1 MLPGFKI
8 ILGLGALFTA
18 DARQRAEEYN
28 KPDQAKHPDL
38 FMKYLDI
45 KAKASLY
52 PDEDWP
58 RYRVAYKG
66 MKTDW
71 RRLAGYWNTSIHGL
85 QMEYFEWKCEQLG
98 IEYNYGLV
106 LRAYHRDDV
115 TGKGWHYPEY
125 DIEPYYPIDES
136 IDPRVREDKEK
147 KRKEEEAKLK
157 EEERLNSPEREKLDD
172 EIRERRAAHRAERLA
187 REAAEKQRKSR

>member
-28 KPDQAKHPDL
+28 KPDQAEHPDL

-45 KAKASLY
+45 KNEASQY
-52 PDEDWP
+52 PDENWP
-58 RYRVAYKG
+58 RYRVAHKG
-66 MKTDW
+66 MKTSW
-71 RRLAGYWNTSIHGL
+71 KRLAAYWNTSIHGL

-106 LRAYHRDDV
+106 LRAYHRDDL
-115 TGKGWHYPEY
+115 TGNGWHYPEY
-125 DIEPYYPIDES
+125 DTEPFWPISEKD
-136 IDPRVREDKEK
+136 DPRVKEDKEK
-147 KRKEEEAKLK
+147 KRKKEEAERKQK
-157 EEERLNSPEREKLDD
+157 EWLNSDERKQMDE
-172 EIRERRAAHRAERLA
+172 EIRKRRAAHRAERLA
-187 REAAEKQRKSR
+187 KEAAEKRRKS